1 MTATHYA
8 NVQRIV
14 LREHAKGPGV
24 ATFEYTDGGHDH
36 RDMSQYQATNLAE
49 SLDFAAIQDRPD
61 YHEWVR
67 L

>member
-1 MTATHYA
+1 MTITHYA

-14 LREHAKGPGV
+14 WREHAKGPGV

-36 RDMSQYQATNLAE
+36 RKMSQYEAANLAE
-49 SLDFAAIQDRPD
+49 SLGLAAIQDRPE